1 MVRKPGE
8 KRGRRSL
15 GSYGVVAALT
25 VLALAAIGAAVALR
39 AKSTPDAAAPQSGK
53 APQVRQ
59 LDRES
64 LRSGGRGNL
73 AP

>member
-8 KRGRRSL
+8 KRGLRFF
-15 GSYGVVAALT
+15 GSFGVVAALT
-25 VLALAAIGAAVALR
+25 VLGLAAIGVVVVLMS
-39 AKSTPDAAAPQSGK
+39 KTTPDAAAPQSGK

-64 LRSGGRGNL
+64 LRSGVGDPN
-73 AP
+73 P